1 MCCAFCNF
9 TIPLSRDTCDSVF
22 VTQEHQ
28 SHSLCCPM
36 LTGLVRQQVNV
47 PDVLNTA
54 CWGWKPPP
62 PPSVDTTHLGIRSQL
77 AKFPEFAVAER
88 RLQTLLSYPQKLMI
102 EKLCQAGYFFQGMSA
117 I

>member
-1 MCCAFCNF
+1 
-9 TIPLSRDTCDSVF
+9 
-22 VTQEHQ
+22 
-28 SHSLCCPM
+28 
-36 LTGLVRQQVNV
+36 
-47 PDVLNTA
+47 
-54 CWGWKPPP
+54 
-62 PPSVDTTHLGIRSQL
+62 VDTTHLGIRSQL